1 MNSIA
6 KISLCVFIFFYST
19 GTTQIDSSLLRSQ
32 SSDTFQIN
40 MNMDAVYNRPFI
52 SFDKFPVSLGGYTE
66 VNWQHIGTDGISEG
80 HQFQMRRMT
89 LFIAS
94 SISDRIKF
102 LSELEI
108 EEGGKEIG
116 IEFAAVDV
124 EFHPLMNA
132 RAGIIM
138 NPIGAF
144 NQNHDGPKWEFT
156 ERPIAATQLLPA
168 TWSNAG
174 FGVFGKHFTSKWM
187 FGYEA
192 YLSGGFDQSIIE
204 NKMNKTFLPAAK
216 DNASRFEE
224 GNILFT
230 GKLAIR
236 HHRIGELG
244 LSYMG
249 GIYNKYQEDGLQ
261 LDKKRRC
268 NVFALDFSTRIPII
282 KTSITSEWVYIH
294 VDVPEHYTQQ
304 FGNKQHGGFIDI
316 VQPVFRRSILGW
328 AESELNVA
336 VRMEYADWNLGKF
349 TETNENIGEHIWSI
363 TPAISFRPTQQ
374 TVLRLNYRHQQQ
386 TDLLNNPA
394 SKTGGWSF
402 GLSSYF

>member
-1 MNSIA
+1 MKKIVLPSICLS
-6 KISLCVFIFFYST
+6 IFILVQNIA
-19 GTTQIDSSLLRSQ
+19 QIDSSLLRLQTNDSRK
-32 SSDTFQIN
+32 SN

-52 SFDKFPVSLGGYTE
+52 SFDKFPISLGGYTE

-116 IEFAAVDV
+116 IEFAAVDI
-124 EFHPLMNA
+124 EFHPLLNA

-156 ERPIAATQLLPA
+156 DRPVAATQLLPA

-174 FGVFGKHFTSKWM
+174 FGIFGKLYTGNWM
-187 FGYEA
+187 LGYET

-204 NKMNKTFLPAAK
+204 NKLNKTFLPAAK
-216 DNASRFEE
+216 DNADRFEE

-236 HHRIGELG
+236 NDNIGELG

-249 GIYNKYQEDGLQ
+249 GIYNKYQENGLQ
-261 LDKKRRC
+261 LDKKRSC
-268 NVFALDFSTRIPII
+268 HVFAIDFGTTIPKIN
-282 KTSITSEWVYIH
+282 TAITSEWVYIQL
-294 VDVPEHYTQQ
+294 DIPEDYTQQ

-316 VQPVFRRSILGW
+316 VHPIFKRKLLGW
-328 AESELNVA
+328 TEAVLNVA
-336 VRMEYADWNLGKF
+336 LRVEYTDWNFNNFK
-349 TETNENIGEHIWSI
+349 ETNENIGEHIWSI
-363 TPAISFRPTQQ
+363 TPAISFRPTKQ
-374 TVLRLNYRHQQQ
+374 TVLRLNYRYQQQ
-386 TDLLNNPA
+386 TDFLNNPA
-394 SKTGGWSF
+394 SKTAGWSL